1 MRWDLLAVFTTVA
14 ETESFTRAAERLGLP
29 RSTVSRQISALE
41 DELGARLLHR
51 TTRRV
56 SLTPAGR
63 RLLDQVGPH
72 VTALGKVAPGD
83 LEDGPAGTL
92 RVTTT
97 PDLGSALL
105 AEVVARYTLLHPG
118 VKVEAR
124 LSLQLVDLVGEGF
137 DLALRAGAKS
147 LPDSPHLSASRVGT
161 LQLGLF
167 ASPRYLARAGTPK
180 TVEELAGHD
189 LVSFSGAIT
198 AEGLP
203 PPRVLCD
210 DTAFVRGVL
219 LAGGGLGPL
228 PTFFAE
234 QDRANGALV
243 RVLPDWTVWT
253 GKVWLVTPHAAH
265 PPRRVVAFR
274 ELLHQMLYR
283 NIILS
288 SGPTSGAES

>member
-1 MRWDLLAVFTTVA
+1 MRWDLLAVFAAVA

-29 RSTVSRQISALE
+29 RSTVSRQVLALE
-41 DELGARLLHR
+41 EELGARLMHR

-56 SLTPAGR
+56 TLTPAGR
-63 RLLDQVGPH
+63 RLLEQVGPH

-83 LEDGPAGTL
+83 LDEGPAGTL
-92 RVTTT
+92 RITTT

-124 LSLQLVDLVGEGF
+124 LTLRLVDLVGEGF

-167 ASPRYLARAGTPK
+167 AAPRYLARAGTPRSI
-180 TVEELAGHD
+180 EELAGHD
-189 LVSFSGAIT
+189 LVSFSEAVTI
-198 AEGLP
+198 EGLP

-219 LAGGGLGPL
+219 RAGGGLGAL
-228 PTFFAE
+228 PTFFAD
-234 QDRANGALV
+234 QDLATGALV
-243 RVLPDWTVWT
+243 RVLPDWNVWT

-265 PPRRVVAFR
+265 PPRRVVVFK
-274 ELLHQMLYR
+274 ELLQEMLQR
-283 NIILS
+283 SMAL
-288 SGPTSGAES
+288 G

>member
-1 MRWDLLAVFTTVA
+1 MRWDLLAVFTAVA

-29 RSTVSRQISALE
+29 RSTVSRQILSLE
-41 DELGARLLHR
+41 DELGARLMHR

-56 SLTPAGR
+56 TLTPAGR
-63 RLLDQVGPH
+63 RLLEQVGPH

-83 LEDGPAGTL
+83 LDEGAAGTL
-92 RVTTT
+92 RITTT

-105 AEVVARYTLLHPG
+105 AEVVARYTILHPE

-124 LSLQLVDLVGEGF
+124 LGLHLVDLVGEGF

-161 LQLGLF
+161 LQLGLY
-167 ASPRYLARAGTPK
+167 ASPRYLRRAGTP
-180 TVEELAGHD
+180 TAVAELAGHD
-189 LVSFSGAIT
+189 LVSFSGAVT

-219 LAGGGLGPL
+219 RAGGGLGPL

-234 QDRANGALV
+234 EDLATGALV
-243 RVLPDWTVWT
+243 RVLPDWNVWT
-253 GKVWLVTPHAAH
+253 GKVWLVTPHTAH
-265 PPRRVVAFR
+265 PPRRVAEFR
-274 ELLHQMLYR
+274 ALLQETLQR
-283 NIILS
+283 
-288 SGPTSGAES
+288 GALLG